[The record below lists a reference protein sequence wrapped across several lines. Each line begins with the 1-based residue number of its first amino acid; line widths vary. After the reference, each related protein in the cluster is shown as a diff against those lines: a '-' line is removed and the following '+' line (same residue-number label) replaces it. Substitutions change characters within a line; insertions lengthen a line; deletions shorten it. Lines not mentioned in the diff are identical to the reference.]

1 MARGVGQHH
10 GDLRQALIAAA
21 LDLIA
26 DSDADEVTLR
36 AVARRAGVSPAA
48 PYHHFADKNALLAA
62 VARDGFES
70 LGEVQLEVLARPG
83 SARDRLE
90 RLVTAYVLF
99 ALRHPTHYRLMF
111 RTPPSRVAGA
121 EAAALR
127 EVALGTFGRLVEAV
141 NAVDAGISA
150 QEAARRALLGWAT
163 AHGAIEV
170 SQWALGLSPGLD
182 PESFAVDV
190 GRAVGRLASD
200 DEAGQDQGT
209 ENQATEN

>member
-10 GDLRQALIAAA
+10 GDLRRALISAA

-26 DSDADEVTLR
+26 ESDADELTLR
-36 AVARRAGVSPAA
+36 AVARRAGVSSAA
-48 PYHHFADKNALLAA
+48 PYHHFVDKNALLAA

-70 LGEVQLEVLARPG
+70 LGEVQLEVLASPG
-83 SARDRLE
+83 SPREQLE
-90 RLVTAYVLF
+90 RLVGGYVLF

-111 RTPPSRVAGA
+111 RTPPSAVEGA

-127 EVALGTFGRLVEAV
+127 EVALGTFGRLVDAV
-141 NAVDAGISA
+141 NAVNGGLST

-182 PESFAVDV
+182 PQSFAADV
-190 GRAVGRLASD
+190 GRAVGRLAGEDEDSED
-200 DEAGQDQGT
+200 DGS
-209 ENQATEN
+209 EN

>member
-10 GDLRQALIAAA
+10 GDLRQALISAA

-36 AVARRAGVSPAA
+36 AVARRAGVSSAA

-83 SARDRLE
+83 SPRDRLE
-90 RLVTAYVLF
+90 RLVSGYVLF

-111 RTPPSRVAGA
+111 RTPPSAVEGA

-141 NAVDAGISA
+141 SAVNAGISA
-150 QEAARRALLGWAT
+150 QEAARRALLG
-163 AHGAIEV
+163 
-170 SQWALGLSPGLD
+170 
-182 PESFAVDV
+182 
-190 GRAVGRLASD
+190 
-200 DEAGQDQGT
+200 
-209 ENQATEN
+209 

>member
-10 GDLRQALIAAA
+10 GDLRQALISAA

-26 DSDADEVTLR
+26 DSDADELTLR
-36 AVARRAGVSPAA
+36 AVARRAGVSSAA

-62 VARDGFES
+62 VARDGFEA
-70 LGEVQLEVLARPG
+70 LGAVQLEVLARPG
-83 SARDRLE
+83 SPQDRLE
-90 RLVTAYVLF
+90 RLVNEYVLF

-111 RTPPSRVAGA
+111 RTPPSRVEGA
-121 EAAALR
+121 EAAPLR

-141 NAVDAGISA
+141 NAVNVRISA
-150 QEAARRALLGWAT
+150 QEAARRALLGWAM

-182 PESFAVDV
+182 PESFAADV
-190 GRAVGRLASD
+190 GRAVGRLASE
-200 DEAGQDQGT
+200 DEAS
-209 ENQATEN
+209 EN

>member
-1 MARGVGQHH
+1 MSTMASMARGVGQHH
-10 GDLRQALIAAA
+10 GDLRQALISAA
-21 LDLIA
+21 LDLIE

-36 AVARRAGVSPAA
+36 AVARRAGVSSAA

-70 LGEVQLEVLARPG
+70 LSEVQLEVLARPG

-90 RLVTAYVLF
+90 RLVTEYVLF

-111 RTPPSRVAGA
+111 RTPPSMVDGA
-121 EAAALR
+121 EAMALR

-141 NAVDAGISA
+141 NAVNVRISA

-190 GRAVGRLASD
+190 GRAVGRLAS
-200 DEAGQDQGT
+200 EDQGT
-209 ENQATEN
+209 EN

>member
-111 RTPPSRVAGA
+111 RTPPSRVEGA

>member
-1 MARGVGQHH
+1 MSIMAPMARGVGQHH
-10 GDLRQALIAAA
+10 GDLRQALISAA
-21 LDLIA
+21 LDLIE

-36 AVARRAGVSPAA
+36 AVAGRAGVSSAA

-70 LGEVQLEVLARPG
+70 LSEVQLEVLARPG
-83 SARDRLE
+83 SAQDRLE
-90 RLVTAYVLF
+90 QLVAEYVLF
-99 ALRHPTHYRLMF
+99 ALRHPTHYRLMC
-111 RTPPSRVAGA
+111 RTPPSMVDGA

-127 EVALGTFGRLVEAV
+127 EVELGTFGRLVEAV
-141 NAVDAGISA
+141 NAVNVRIAA
-150 QEAARRALLGWAT
+150 QEAARRALLGWAM

-190 GRAVGRLASD
+190 GRAVGRLAT
-200 DEAGQDQGT
+200 EDQGT
-209 ENQATEN
+209 AN